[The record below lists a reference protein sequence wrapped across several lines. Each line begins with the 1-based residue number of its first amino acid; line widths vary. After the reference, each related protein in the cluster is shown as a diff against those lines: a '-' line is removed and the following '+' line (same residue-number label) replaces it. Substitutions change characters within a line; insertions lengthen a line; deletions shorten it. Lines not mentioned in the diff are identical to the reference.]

1 MHALPHVALVI
12 GVAYSTALLIP
23 FFRRRDGSIAPVA
36 WCLAPIPLLCPL
48 LIPADEVIL
57 RALSA
62 LPCTDLF
69 LRVTDYLRVSRQS
82 AEGFVPRDYRR
93 FLFPF
98 PALLVTFRN
107 HQRRLPAPVPPG
119 PEIARVLLG
128 GAGFAAAFLV
138 VLDLSDSSVL
148 RSNHLLDHLTKLGI
162 FVVTIESLSRA
173 LFGLERLAGFDTR
186 PIVRNV
192 LLSRTPAEFWSRRY
206 NHRVSDWLD
215 LNVFRPAGGR
225 RHPVRGTLL
234 VCFAS
239 GVLHELMFGIATS
252 RFDGYQFLFFFMQ
265 APAILASVP
274 LERLARRSTA
284 AAVAAHALTVLW
296 MASSSLLFF
305 HGVDRVFPFF
315 YTSEPWLP

>member
-1 MHALPHVALVI
+1 MPNLAFVVPALGI
-12 GVAYSTALLIP
+12 AYSIALLIP
-23 FFRRRDGSIAPVA
+23 FFRRRDGSIHPVA
-36 WCLAPIPLLCPL
+36 WCLTPIPLLCPL

-69 LRVTDYLRVSRQS
+69 LRVTDYLRVSRHS
-82 AEGFVPRDYRR
+82 ANGFVPRDYRR

-98 PALLVTFRN
+98 PVLLVTFRN
-107 HQRRLPAPVPPG
+107 HQRRLPTPVPPG

-128 GAGFAAAFLV
+128 GAGFISAYLLV
-138 VLDLSDSSVL
+138 LNLADNSTL
-148 RSNHLLDHLTKLGI
+148 RSSHLLDHLTKLGFFI
-162 FVVTIESLSRA
+162 VAIESLSRG

-186 PIVRNV
+186 PIARNI

-252 RFDGYQFLFFFMQ
+252 RFDGYQFTFFFMQ

-274 LERLARRSTA
+274 LERLARRSA
-284 AAVAAHALTVLW
+284 AAAIAAHALTVLW
-296 MASSSLLFF
+296 MASTSLLFF
-305 HGVDRVFPFF
+305 HGVDRIFPFL
-315 YTSEPWLP
+315 YTSKPWLP